1 MVVHIFEVFFV
12 YVLLNIQRDLAMVF
26 WYVDVLLEVQEQSG
40 GRLVEL
46 LPYLVDLCF
55 GEEGPPVIRQIE
67 QVFFLLFVE
76 GRLMFQGD
84 LGCHQQLLGNRLD
97 ELLLISLRNLEAGV
111 FMGMCPI
118 FGFQNGV
125 IIYTWLSSCFDL
137 LELLESVVLVL
148 AVLLQAI
155 VYHVL
160 DYGDSEDRAHSIH
173 AHDYVREVLG
183 RELVVFVRNRWL
195 LQHGRAVALCVRACH
210 ADAFRIVEWVR
221 RRYYRVAGA
230 AGVDALLVLAIH
242 ISIVGALGTLSW
254 GISLTSFVVLG
265 HRSGIAIYQ
274 FNHDDVVAFFGLVF
288 NFVFD
293 ILVRWPVNTNDNRL
307 HVVHELKQIIA
318 GIERI
323 GHDERNDRQAPLEW
337 VDEAN
342 QRLWNWNELKRV
354 LADNEDGLLFA
365 DQRRIQR
372 HDVFDFNQLKE
383 TIEKPRI
390 DESQIV
396 VRGNLELNSAIL
408 KNISLDEIFWTQIVM
423 DFQTF
428 LIWW

>member
-12 YVLLNIQRDLAMVF
+12 YVLLNIERDLAMVF

-40 GRLVEL
+40 RRLVEL

-55 GEEGPPVIRQIE
+55 GEEGPPIIRQIE

-125 IIYTWLSSCFDL
+125 IVYTWLSSCFDL

-155 VYHVL
+155 VHHVL

-173 AHDYVREVLG
+173 AHVYVPRVLG
-183 RELVVFVRNRWL
+183 GKLVVFVRNCWL
-195 LQHGRAVALCVRACH
+195 LQHGRAVALCGRACH
-210 ADAFRIVEWVR
+210 ANAFRIVEWVR

-230 AGVDALLVLAIH
+230 ARVDALLVLAIH

-254 GISLTSFVVLG
+254 GISLTSFAVLG

-293 ILVRWPVNTNDNRL
+293 ILVRWPVDTNDNRL
-307 HVVHELKQIIA
+307 HVVHELK
-318 GIERI
+318 
-323 GHDERNDRQAPLEW
+323 
-337 VDEAN
+337 
-342 QRLWNWNELKRV
+342 
-354 LADNEDGLLFA
+354 
-365 DQRRIQR
+365 
-372 HDVFDFNQLKE
+372 
-383 TIEKPRI
+383 
-390 DESQIV
+390 
-396 VRGNLELNSAIL
+396 
-408 KNISLDEIFWTQIVM
+408 
-423 DFQTF
+423 
-428 LIWW
+428 